1 MCKELWAGLS
11 LVRPH
16 KGDRKDPHKLIATPK
31 VKTLRISFLSRK
43 GIYILSV
50 HAVEITS
57 FGHGHL
63 TFLAIVFL
71 AWYLKGRDKMD
82 RAWNSRGNH
91 SSVGQ
96 VISPGGGVHGGCRH
110 SSISCPG
117 YHTMYDGPGVSH
129 GVSLVT
135 ISGQRV
141 MCARWRINGHGHV
154 GQLGASC
161 SDYAVFRENDSK
173 IYKTQTFL
181 IFPPALPIPSKFPKS
196 QMQNQYSR
204 Y

>member
-1 MCKELWAGLS
+1 
-11 LVRPH
+11 
-16 KGDRKDPHKLIATPK
+16 
-31 VKTLRISFLSRK
+31 
-43 GIYILSV
+43 
-50 HAVEITS
+50 
-57 FGHGHL
+57 
-63 TFLAIVFL
+63 
-71 AWYLKGRDKMD
+71 MD
-82 RAWNSRGNH
+82 RAWHSRGNQ

-96 VISPGGGVHGGCRH
+96 VIFPGGGVHGGCRY

-173 IYKTQTFL
+173 IFKTQAFL
-181 IFPPALPIPSKFPKS
+181 IFLPHYRSPRNFPKAKCKTNIPDISINPPAPLPP
-196 QMQNQYSR
+196 MQR
-204 Y
+204 